1 LGVEKRLMIESIITI
16 SVAGLLAGFIFAMPI
31 AGPVSILITSNALK
45 GRLRYCIL
53 VSIGAFIADFTYV
66 FIAVFGLTKLYSFYK
81 PAIPYIFAVGS
92 LFFFYLGYRII
103 RTKIDI
109 ENLEDLENLEDKS
122 HLTEKIKKKEKG
134 AFYTGFM
141 INFLNPTLF
150 IGVLTSSFFVISLI
164 SSLGL
169 HTGGLAGKMEQNV
182 KEISNIEGRKID
194 NSKVLSIEQFDNF
207 QKIKSKEQQE
217 NQTTYPAYFHLVI
230 SICYAFFISFGS
242 IIWFYLLSFMIVRFR
257 QRINIKFI
265 SVFIKS
271 LGVVLCLFG
280 LFFSYLSTR
289 MFISM

>member
-1 LGVEKRLMIESIITI
+1 MVESIITI
-16 SVAGLLAGFIFAMPI
+16 AVAGFLAGFIFSMPI
-31 AGPVSILITSNALK
+31 AGPISILITSNALK

-53 VSIGAFIADFTYV
+53 VSMGSFIADFTYV

-109 ENLEDLENLEDKS
+109 EHLEDKS
-122 HLTEKIKKKEKG
+122 HLTEKIQKKEKG
-134 AFYTGFM
+134 AFYTGFL

-164 SSLGL
+164 ASMGL
-169 HTGGLAGKMEQNV
+169 NTGGLAGKMDQNV
-182 KEISNIEGRKID
+182 KEISKIEGKKVD
-194 NSKVLSIEQFDNF
+194 NSKVLSIEQIDSF
-207 QKIKSKEQQE
+207 QKLKGKGHQQDD
-217 NQTTYPAYFHLVI
+217 TIYPSYFHLII
-230 SICYAFFISFGS
+230 SACYAFFISFGS
-242 IIWFYLLSFMIVRFR
+242 ILWFYLMSFIIVRYR
-257 QRINIKFI
+257 QRINIKII

-271 LGVVLCLFG
+271 LGIILCLFG
-280 LFFSYLSTR
+280 LFFGYMSSR